1 MAYAAI
7 TGWGMYVPERV
18 LSNADLEKMVDTS
31 DEWIRTRTGIRER
44 RVVGPNDS
52 SSTMGAAAA
61 RQALEQAGI
70 SADQVDL
77 IVVGTYSPDKPMPST
92 ACLIQT
98 ALGATH
104 AAPFDVQ
111 AVCSGFVYSLV
122 VATQFIRSGAS
133 TTALVIGS
141 DMLTR
146 YMDYTDRNTCI
157 LFGDGAGA
165 VVLQASTQPAGVITH
180 DLGAFPGTAE
190 MLHVPGK
197 THPLVLDAIPPE
209 GQYMKM
215 EGREVFKYA
224 VRAMGDSS
232 EKVISEAGL
241 DVDDIDLPISKATA
255 LDGKPA
261 PELTG
266 IIGWHNTPPIALKD
280 LRGKVVVLDFFAY
293 YCSICHAHKPDLQ
306 KLRQRYER
314 EGLVV
319 LAIHDSSLKT
329 LDEMNAKME
338 PILNNVFDGNPPKLP
353 MALDGAGANSV
364 FEAYGIYAVPA
375 VMLIDQ
381 EGRIVRRYHHA
392 GIPELEADVRSLLS
406 PDLMGI
412 E

>member
-44 RVVGPNDS
+44 RIAGPNDL

-77 IVVGTYSPDKPMPST
+77 IVVGTSSPDKPMPST

-197 THPLVLDAIPPE
+197 THPLVLDAIPAE
-209 GQYMKM
+209 AQYMKM

-241 DVDDIDLPISKATA
+241 GVDDIDLLIPHQANRRMIEAVAKRLDLPMERAVVNIDRYGNTSAAT
-255 LDGKPA
+255 
-261 PELTG
+261 
-266 IIGWHNTPPIALKD
+266 IPIALCEAFGD
-280 LRGKVVVLDFFAY
+280 GRLHDGDNVLMTA
-293 YCSICHAHKPDLQ
+293 CGG
-306 KLRQRYER
+306 
-314 EGLVV
+314 GLTWG
-319 LAIHDSSLKT
+319 S
-329 LDEMNAKME
+329 
-338 PILNNVFDGNPPKLP
+338 
-353 MALDGAGANSV
+353 ALV
-364 FEAYGIYAVPA
+364 KW
-375 VMLIDQ
+375 
-381 EGRIVRRYHHA
+381 GRSKA
-392 GIPELEADVRSLLS
+392 
-406 PDLMGI
+406 
-412 E
+412 